1 MTPNAANGRNDSTP
15 GSEVSQLLHRWV
27 GLVKSLIFVRGRT
40 NIVKKSRLE
49 SGQSEIDL
57 SDIMQVPVGHLGVQ
71 TTMSDLLGPEMPCPS
86 PYPQPHLVLP
96 AKILEA
102 LGTALKPVGS
112 AFSIIM
118 ADNLWNNRF
127 AYDHCKKQLI
137 EIDPVAKE
145 LTGRS
150 IESIPSQVGD
160 SVSVPP
166 PGGNFY
172 QADLVTGASVLKKKG
187 KRTVRSFRSESVC
200 AKTEYCA
207 IVLETDTHNTVAL
220 QAWCNIMCNIPE
232 LCFSVVDTG
241 NRSPHWVFIVPR
253 ARKKELQRRVGDMMR
268 MLGNDNSGWS
278 NCKITRLG
286 NTGRGIARDDNPAM
300 QTLIWFSAIPSHLNP
315 NRRCQTWNDFEAL
328 FQQAVLANKD
338 SIEAEC
344 VKMEATIAN
353 LRLLTVGDNKQI
365 PPMTT
370 RIASTNRSTATTA
383 STGGSNSPKME
394 LRGLSGGKAFQYV
407 RHALREQLSAA
418 ADKLE
423 LSPEVHAALA
433 SEVAK
438 ECDLDLDDAEGI
450 IDKVCAEPHG
460 NYPSGKGSSWRPYK
474 SMGDDE
480 FVGPLNFSYPASFW
494 ATDRC
499 RSLFQRT
506 EECYTEF
513 AFTALVLHERCHM
526 SREDVLSWL
535 QAFHASRPSPV
546 YNHFALPGHW
556 APSPRVI
563 QVTNETLTREQ
574 ADRLLY
580 HWSRYSDSESDTDE
594 LLATMANHLG
604 RAGLKLW
611 EWIEEDLYR
620 LEEKYWDKEKA
631 KCGTFR
637 MARIILAVEGIL
649 AKQAGKK
656 KPSLTT
662 EMVLQWLVAHS
673 EHDFQVDS
681 TKAED
686 GKEAKLASILRGLRI
701 LAAMGVLHEV
711 PKRGNRKR
719 KEVIFRRG
727 EILLQGKENQGVTN
741 ENRNRYRHTDP
752 CINIDASISN
762 PRNTKTGESKTTI
775 NTKNSRDVI
784 APLDNSQD
792 SEKAQES
799 TNAVPAQKPPNA
811 MEGQKSQ
818 IATSPAA
825 ESSAHVAVKGKS
837 ERNSKTIPSRKIQ
850 HQETNSRFNLNSL
863 NDETTNDQKLDQPA
877 IHPLK
882 SESEVEK
889 KKIQKTEK
897 PKLTAEEKQ
906 AKREAHAVA
915 KAAKAAEKAKRK
927 ADSEQRKADKASKPK
942 FLGVPGL
949 TFRLQISPGD
959 GAVVVGPIARG
970 KDRQEQVGNYAR
982 TKVKPLLRYESH
994 DVPVVLESI
1003 ETFEDGNHEI
1013 RCLLE
1018 LPPEDEKRL
1027 LAEGL
1032 LKPKN
1037 PVVDLSGKHYLRAK
1051 FNVPANRVPDDLL
1064 GKLKNKTSTSIQ
1076 ILWVQGLHVDPNDS
1090 MPFWISKA
1098 SRIDSMD
1105 YPPLATIVAEQRRKA
1120 EERARHRHQAQ
1131 RKSGW

>member
-1 MTPNAANGRNDSTP
+1 MTQSAADSRNGSTLGAETWRILLRWDGLVSSFVSIWGRANSLNKDRLEAGLPEIDLKGIIKPPVSHRGVLTTMSNLLGVGELHLSPYP
-15 GSEVSQLLHRWV
+15 GSEKVV
-27 GLVKSLIFVRGRT
+27 PAVI
-40 NIVKKSRLE
+40 
-49 SGQSEIDL
+49 ID
-57 SDIMQVPVGHLGVQ
+57 
-71 TTMSDLLGPEMPCPS
+71 
-86 PYPQPHLVLP
+86 
-96 AKILEA
+96 A
-102 LGTALKPVGS
+102 LGTALMPEGQS
-112 AFSIIM
+112 FSITM
-118 ADNLWNNRF
+118 ADNPWNNSF
-127 AYDHCKKQLI
+127 GYDHRLKRLFD
-137 EIDPVAKE
+137 IDPDAEE
-145 LTGRS
+145 LTGKT
-150 IESIPSQVGD
+150 IEAIPSQVGD
-160 SVSVPP
+160 NVSSWPD
-166 PGGNFY
+166 GGNWF
-172 QADLVTGASVLKKKG
+172 QVDPVTGKYVWVGKKG
-187 KRTVRSFRSESVC
+187 KKPHRSFRCKAVC
-200 AKTEYCA
+200 AKTKFKA
-207 IVLETDTHNTVAL
+207 VPFETDTHDPVAL
-220 QAWCNIMCNIPE
+220 GAWHNIMLHLP
-232 LCFSVVDTG
+232 LPCFSIVKTG
-241 NRSPHWVFIVPR
+241 NRSPHTLFVVPSQEKQ
-253 ARKKELQRRVGDMMR
+253 ALKSRVGPMLR
-268 MLGNDNSGWS
+268 MLGNDDTGWNDGKLS
-278 NCKITRLG
+278 RLG
-286 NTGRGIARDDNPAM
+286 NTGRGIALDGKPAT
-300 QTLIWFSAIPSHLNP
+300 QTMPWFSPIPSFLDPEHHCRDWDQL
-315 NRRCQTWNDFEAL
+315 EAL
-328 FQQAVLANKD
+328 FEKAFLANKE
-338 SIEAEC
+338 SIEADC
-344 VKMEATIAN
+344 VLMEAAIAE
-353 LRLLTVGDNKQI
+353 LRRRTLGGTKQI
-365 PPMTT
+365 QPSFSRT
-370 RIASTNRSTATTA
+370 ASTKR
-383 STGGSNSPKME
+383 STGGSNSPDME
-394 LRGLSGGKAFQYV
+394 VVQLNGHKGFKYV
-407 RHALREQLSAA
+407 RRKLHEKLKAA
-418 ADKLE
+418 GDKLE

-506 EECYTEF
+506 EECYAEF
-513 AFTALVLHERCHM
+513 AFTALVLHQRCNM
-526 SREDVLSWL
+526 SREDVLAWL

-649 AKQAGKK
+649 AEQAGKK

-792 SEKAQES
+792 SEKAQAS

-825 ESSAHVAVKGKS
+825 ESSAHVAVKGKI
-837 ERNSKTIPSRKIQ
+837 ERNSKTISSRKIQ

-1037 PVVDLSGKHYLRAK
+1037 PVVDLSGKHFLRAK

-1098 SRIDSMD
+1098 SRIESMD